1 MNEWITTSIC
11 YRAVMPVSFSTS
23 ANFIYRAWA
32 SMSARDAMP
41 GLMYKHT
48 SDGELASNDVIVIG
62 EEGNFLLAGALTA
75 FRSVSFFRAVWRG
88 GRFSEIQV
96 EQPGIKAGET
106 PEEIIVLKGAD
117 WRELLFQYAEAAA
130 AKCGRIMPDTTRN
143 MTGYCTWYYYYEN
156 VTGQDLLDN
165 IDALAKNRSPYAAEY
180 VQIDDGYQKMQGDW
194 FERNEDWTFTL
205 KTAADKIL
213 AAGMK
218 PGIWLM
224 PFVASTASSIY
235 HEHPDWFVQDAA
247 SGKPVERGGWSPAPN
262 DRWCCLDAT
271 NPAVIGHIQNV
282 FRRFHDMGYVYF
294 KLDGLNYGLTDG
306 LRMDASATS
315 VSAFRTL
322 VKAIKEAVPDD
333 LLMACGGNYL
343 VCLGLFDNAR
353 ASCDT
358 SRYYAD
364 TVYPN
369 QNFPMNGCDIRSAVH
384 QTMNN
389 FWRFDRWFRMDPDSL
404 MARQDNAFYT
414 AGEARIS
421 VLSGIVTG
429 VCLTSDNLA
438 TISPERNRLLGAA
451 QRYRLRDARPFQYHL
466 GQWPQ
471 FFEGSIDGKR
481 GVAVFNDSEQVMV
494 CDFAKLG
501 LPERCAELLT
511 GATYAYGVELPPHD
525 AALFTSP

>member
-1 MNEWITTSIC
+1 MSEWITANC
-11 YRAVMPVSFSTS
+11 YQAVFPVSFQTS
-23 ANFIYRAWA
+23 ASFIYRAWS
-32 SMSARDAMP
+32 SMSARDMMP
-41 GLMYKHT
+41 GLLFKQT
-48 SDGELASNDVIVIG
+48 ADGEVASNDVIVIG

-96 EQPGIKAGET
+96 EQPSIKPGEA
-106 PEEIIVLKGAD
+106 PEEILVLKGAD
-117 WRELLFQYAEAAA
+117 WRELLFQYAEAASE
-130 AKCGRIMPDTTRN
+130 KCGHHIPDTSQN
-143 MTGYCTWYYYYEN
+143 MTGYCTWYYYYKD
-156 VTGQDLLDN
+156 VTGQNLLDN
-165 IDALAKNRSPYAAEY
+165 IEALSKNRVPYAAEY

-194 FERNEDWTFTL
+194 FERDDNWPFTL

-224 PFVASTASSIY
+224 PFVASTASNLY
-235 HEHPDWFVQDAA
+235 KEHPDWFVQDQAT
-247 SGKPVERGGWSPAPN
+247 GKPVERAGWSPAP
-262 DRWCCLDAT
+262 DHLWCCLDAT
-271 NPAVIGHIQNV
+271 NPAVIQHIQDL
-282 FRRFHDMGYVYF
+282 FRRFREMGYRYF

-306 LRMDASATS
+306 VRMDKNATS
-315 VSAFRTL
+315 VSAFRSL
-322 VKAIKEAVPDD
+322 IKAIKEAVPDC

-358 SRYYAD
+358 SRYY
-364 TVYPN
+364 TKPSIPN
-369 QNFPMNGCDIRSAVH
+369 QNFPMPECAIGAAAH

-414 AGEARIS
+414 TGEARIS
-421 VLSGIVTG
+421 VLTGILTG
-429 VCLTSDNLA
+429 VCLTSDNLG

-451 QRYRLRDARPFQYHL
+451 QRYRLRDARPFQYRL

-471 FFEGSIDGKR
+471 FFEGTVDGKR
-481 GVAVFNDSEQVMV
+481 GVAVFNDSEQTMN

-511 GATYAYGVELPPHD
+511 DSLHSYGVELPPHD
-525 AALFTSP
+525 AALLTEL